1 MIYVGEFN
9 NLKAKRQTDNGFY
22 LTCTEDFEVLLP
34 NNYVPEDFAV
44 NDLLDVFVYKDSED
58 RIVATTQVPKV
69 IINEFAFLRVT
80 DVSHFGAFMD
90 WGLEKDLLVP
100 FSEQR
105 MKMEAGRFYVVFA
118 YLDSQSGRIAA
129 TNKWNKHIID
139 IEEDYQEGDE
149 VELLIANKSELG
161 FTAIIDD
168 HAKGL
173 IYHNEIHQDLNIGER
188 ITGYIKTIREDKK
201 VDLMLHKVG
210 MERLDDSSQ
219 VILDKLKEQNGF
231 LPVHDKSAPEVI
243 YETLAMSKKTF
254 KKAAGI
260 LYKQKLIEITPEG
273 IKAVDGGEEE

>member
-9 NLKAKRQTDNGFY
+9 TLKAKRQTDNGFY
-22 LTCTEDFEVLLP
+22 LCCNEDFEVLLP
-34 NNYVPEDFAV
+34 NKYIPKDFAV
-44 NDLLDVFVYKDSED
+44 NDLLDVFIYKDSED
-58 RIVATTQVPKV
+58 RIVATTQEPKV
-69 IINEFAFLRVT
+69 IINEFAFLRVN
-80 DVSHFGAFMD
+80 DVSHYGAFMD

-105 MKMEAGRFYVVFA
+105 MKMEASRFYVIFA
-118 YLDSQSGRIAA
+118 YLDSQSGRIVG
-129 TNKWNKHIID
+129 TNKWNKHIVD
-139 IEEDYQEGDE
+139 LEDEYKEGDE

-188 ITGYIKTIREDKK
+188 VTGYIKTIREDKK

-210 MERLDDSSQ
+210 LERLDESSQ
-219 VILDKLKEQNGF
+219 IIMDALRDNNEF
-231 LPVHDKSAPEVI
+231 LPLHDKSTPDEINAK
-243 YETLAMSKKTF
+243 LAMSKKTF

-260 LYKQKLIEITPEG
+260 LYKKKLVDITPEG
-273 IKAVDGGEEE
+273 IRKLVSGEEE